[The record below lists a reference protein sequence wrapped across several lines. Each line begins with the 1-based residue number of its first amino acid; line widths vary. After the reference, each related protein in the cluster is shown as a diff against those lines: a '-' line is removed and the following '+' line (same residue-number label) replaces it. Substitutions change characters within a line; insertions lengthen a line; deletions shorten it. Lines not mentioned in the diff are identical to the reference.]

1 MNCRYRAIFL
11 TVAFPSLA
19 VAQGAE
25 SYQCTQGEL
34 ERRVEILYETAEAVP
49 CEVHYY
55 KDTEAP
61 GQREVLW
68 SAANEAG
75 YCEKQAQAFIGKL
88 EGWGW
93 DCGPIDAEEAAP
105 DDAGTEE
112 ADDTDALGSGDE
124 GDAPDGS

>member
-1 MNCRYRAIFL
+1 MNHRHVAIFL
-11 TVAFPSLA
+11 TVAFPGLTI
-19 VAQGAE
+19 AQGVE
-25 SYQCTQGEL
+25 SHRCTQGEL
-34 ERRVEILYETAEAVP
+34 ERRVEILYETAESVP

-55 KDTEAP
+55 KDTEAQ

-93 DCGPIDAEEAAP
+93 NCGQSETEEAAP
-105 DDAGTEE
+105 EDAE
-112 ADDTDALGSGDE
+112 AEAVDDTEALGSGDE
-124 GDAPDGS
+124 DDAPDDT